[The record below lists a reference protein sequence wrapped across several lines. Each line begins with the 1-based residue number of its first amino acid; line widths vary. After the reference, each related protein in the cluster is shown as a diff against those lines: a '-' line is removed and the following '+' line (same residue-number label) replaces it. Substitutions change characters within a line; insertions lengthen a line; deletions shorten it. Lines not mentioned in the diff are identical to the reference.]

1 MSGKPMIARVALAEQ
16 VTSLLEERI
25 LDRFYRPG
33 ERLNIDA
40 LSREFEVSSSPIREA
55 LTRLSAMGFVISTS
69 FSGFSVTPVPSREW
83 FEQLLEYRI
92 IAEGWAASQLARRR
106 TPDAIARM
114 TDSLNALQGE
124 RLGRRAR
131 DYIPANR
138 ADAAFHEAML
148 DNCGNEI
155 LTQSVRNLRPHLHH
169 ARLFSRMPQNI
180 APVIQ
185 EHRAILDAIIAGD
198 EVGASVALQ
207 SHLRASWQRYDG
219 WMADETDGR
228 SNTDLQ
234 TDK

>member
-1 MSGKPMIARVALAEQ
+1 MSGKPTIARVALAEQ

-40 LSREFEVSSSPIREA
+40 LSREFEVSSSPVREA

-114 TDSLNALQGE
+114 TDSLNALQGK

-138 ADAAFHEAML
+138 ADEAFHEAML

-155 LTQSVRNLRPHLHH
+155 LAQSVRNL
-169 ARLFSRMPQNI
+169 
-180 APVIQ
+180 
-185 EHRAILDAIIAGD
+185 
-198 EVGASVALQ
+198 
-207 SHLRASWQRYDG
+207 
-219 WMADETDGR
+219 
-228 SNTDLQ
+228 
-234 TDK
+234 

>member
-1 MSGKPMIARVALAEQ
+1 MSGKPAIARVALAEQ

-40 LSREFEVSSSPIREA
+40 LAREFEVSSSPIREA

-114 TDSLNALQGE
+114 TDSLNALQGG

-138 ADAAFHEAML
+138 ADEAFHEAML

-155 LTQSVRNLRPHLHH
+155 LAQSVRNLRPHLHH

-219 WMADETDGR
+219 WMADDADCL

-234 TDK
+234 SAK